1 MTEELKRDI
10 LNLVY
15 LYTEIGSINQE
26 EFFERLE
33 NTLDIY
39 HKPNKIQP

>member
-26 EFFERLE
+26 EFLKRIETLMEERAELPR
-33 NTLDIY
+33 L
-39 HKPNKIQP
+39 

>member
-26 EFFERLE
+26 EFLKRIE
-33 NTLDIY
+33 TLMEEY
-39 HKPNKIQP
+39 NHAKP